1 MVCFCAFLNLSCPRR
16 CVKSAFLLPVLFW
29 QSPVGVR
36 NVLFC
41 PPQKRHVSR
50 VSAVSSCSPL
60 VFSVCVFPCSSSCR
74 TLCARICVFISC
86 LLHKDHDGSQS
97 WSSFLNWFLY
107 ISPGTIR
114 IYSVYQPDY
123 NKNTK
128 DPDHYCD
135 KTLYLFAFWTTNLAF
150 VLLAVLFFSYSLAVY
165 FLIESDDSE
174 AQTLLGDNQNNAMF
188 IVNFFQR

>member
-1 MVCFCAFLNLSCPRR
+1 M
-16 CVKSAFLLPVLFW
+16 
-29 QSPVGVR
+29 R
-36 NVLFC
+36 NVLFAL
-41 PPQKRHVSR
+41 PPSCLCNQCEPCLP
-50 VSAVSSCSPL
+50 AVSSWSCSPL

-74 TLCARICVFISC
+74 TLCARICVFFSC

-188 IVNFFQR
+188 IVYFFQRQISLRHEVSISRAT